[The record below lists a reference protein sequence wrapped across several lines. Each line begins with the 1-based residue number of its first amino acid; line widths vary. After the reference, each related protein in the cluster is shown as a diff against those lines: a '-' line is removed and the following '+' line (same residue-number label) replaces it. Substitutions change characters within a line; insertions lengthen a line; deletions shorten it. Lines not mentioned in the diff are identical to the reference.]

1 MDTTVRKKL
10 IWNPVLYL
18 AFSLLIGLF
27 VLYFIPRQLSEAMSI
42 LSKSE
47 QSAVFPASMGYMV
60 IFAVTFQPLL
70 KLAGNLILIK
80 RWQAGKL
87 PSCPVCRHPMR
98 RRIAKRGSYAGQ
110 RFWGCIQFPKC
121 GGAVHIG

>member
-1 MDTTVRKKL
+1 MDATVRKKL
-10 IWNPVLYL
+10 IWNPILYL
-18 AFSLLIGLF
+18 AISLLIGLF
-27 VLYFIPRQLSEAMSI
+27 VLYFIPRQLSEVMSL

-47 QSAVFPASMGYMV
+47 QSAELPPSMGYMV

-98 RRIAKRGSYAGQ
+98 RRIARRGSYAGQ